1 MPFGTGMST
10 ATIMQLTEQGKPF
23 CYYNP
28 QSFVALGQVLRHFE
42 NLWDSLDDLPTWLS
56 QLPDNSAE
64 LLLQAGLAGFIAKQQ
79 KQRSTKKQFDTQL
92 TGWFDGLKTLQ
103 FIHGLR
109 DTIYPD
115 VPLQVYKP
123 PRL

>member
-1 MPFGTGMST
+1 MST
-10 ATIMQLTEQGKPF
+10 AHIMQLTEQGKPF
-23 CYYNP
+23 CYYHP

-42 NLWDSLDDLPTWLS
+42 NLWESLDDLPAWLS

-64 LLLQAGLAGFIAKQQ
+64 LLLQAGLTGFITQQQ
-79 KQRSTKKQFDTQL
+79 KQRTAKKQFDTQL
-92 TGWFDGLKTLQ
+92 MGWFDGLKTLQ

-115 VPLQVYKP
+115 VPLPVYKP
-123 PRL
+123 SRL